1 VLLYP
6 INLTFWITLPTRIAM
21 GLNIINRQGSDKLHS
36 ILCDYERL
44 KGRIWT
50 FRLAADGFFWS
61 QSLALF

>member
-1 VLLYP
+1 LLYP
-6 INLTFWITLPTRIAM
+6 INLTFWITLPTRIA
-21 GLNIINRQGSDKLHS
+21 

>member
-1 VLLYP
+1 
-6 INLTFWITLPTRIAM
+6 M